1 MNTFKKLLMVI
12 FVLITFACQKGQMKD
27 IGKIINEVQDEFAPD
42 SRTAVFD
49 ISYEKSAGKNILKG
63 ETNITQAK
71 MALLKKITDSKISIK
86 DEITILPSKE
96 LGEKNYGIVNI
107 SVCNIR
113 SKAKHSAELSTQS
126 LLGHPLRI
134 YKKYDDYYFVQTTDN
149 YLGWLDDNGFVQ
161 MNEAEYKD
169 WQDSKKII
177 FLKEFGFSY
186 SKPDVNSMRI
196 SDLVMIDLLKYL
208 GEVDEFTKVE
218 YPDGRQAFVLS
229 SQCEFFDKWKKET
242 KPTAGNILKAAYRF
256 LGDPYLW
263 GGTSAKMLDCSGLSK
278 TAYFLNGILLP
289 RDASQQ
295 VFIGE
300 TITENVE
307 EYDKLKPAD
316 LVFFGVDKNGKERIT
331 HVGIYIGNGKF
342 IHQPGPVKI
351 NSFKKS
357 DPDFNPFRYRSFKRG
372 QRILSSI
379 NENGVKLVKD
389 CEFYK

>member
-42 SRTAVFD
+42 SRTAIFD

-71 MALLKKITDSKISIK
+71 TELLKKLEESKISVK
-86 DEITILPSKE
+86 NEITVLPSKE
-96 LGEKNYGIVNI
+96 LGERIYGIVNV

-113 SKAKHSAELSTQS
+113 SEAKNSAELSTQS
-126 LLGHPLRI
+126 LLGHPLRL
-134 YKKYDDYYFVQTTDN
+134 YKKDGYYFVQTTDN
-149 YLGWLDDNGFVQ
+149 YLGWLNDNGFVQ

-186 SKPDVNSMRI
+186 SKPDVNSMRV
-196 SDLVMIDLLKYL
+196 SDLVMTNLLKYL

-242 KPTAGNILKAAYRF
+242 NPTAENILKAAYRF

-263 GGTSAKMLDCSGLSK
+263 GGTSAKMLDCSGFSK

-295 VFIGE
+295 VFVGE

-316 LVFFGVDKNGKERIT
+316 LVFFGYNKNGKERIT
-331 HVGIYIGNGKF
+331 HAGIYIGDGKY

-357 DPDFNPFRYRSFKRG
+357 DPDFNPHRYHSFKRG

-379 NENGVKLVKD
+379 NKNGVKLVKD